1 MREGHDGAM
10 STDGGAQGL
19 SDGGPLRMRIVIES
33 ARPEGIGPFWDAVLG
48 AGGASGPE
56 VVVEAVPAPGASAA
70 VAAPGAP
77 APVAAPGAPAA
88 VAAPGA
94 SAAVPAPGAP
104 AAVPA
109 LGAPARD
116 VVHLDVARPGV
127 EEAIAAVEAVTGR
140 AAAGPY
146 GVGHVDADGHPVD
159 LLGDGPLADDP
170 RVSDWRTLFS
180 AMVAYRGSRTGLASL
195 AEVARAE
202 ARRQAVPLRVDLTPD
217 LLVLDGG
224 KDRWEL
230 PDGGTDPRFVAVAA
244 RVQDAAREGGLT
256 PDPTALRFVQI
267 GIDAV
272 DVETTRAFWAAA
284 LDLRAD
290 PRPGLTDLLD
300 PCDRLPVLIF
310 QPIEDPGEPRGARVR
325 LEVELPEGSVDERV
339 RAALEAGGRRLED
352 GPDGAIV
359 LADPGGVRLVIV
371 AR

>member
-10 STDGGAQGL
+10 STNGGAQGL

-33 ARPEGIGPFWDAVLG
+33 ARAEGIGPFWGAVLG
-48 AGGASGPE
+48 VGGAGGPE
-56 VVVEAVPAPGASAA
+56 VVVEEVPTVGS
-70 VAAPGAP
+70 
-77 APVAAPGAPAA
+77 
-88 VAAPGA
+88 
-94 SAAVPAPGAP
+94 
-104 AAVPA
+104 
-109 LGAPARD
+109 PARD
-116 VVHLDVARPGV
+116 VVHLDVARPGADD
-127 EEAIAAVEAVTGR
+127 AIAQVEAVTGR
-140 AAAGPY
+140 PAAGRY

-180 AMVAYRGSRTGLASL
+180 AMVAYRGPATGLASV
-195 AEVARAE
+195 AEVARE
-202 ARRQAVPLRVDLTPD
+202 DARAQDVLLRVDLTPD

-230 PDGGTDPRFVAVAA
+230 PDGGADPRFLAVAA

-256 PDPTALRFVQI
+256 PDPTALRFVQV

-272 DVETTRAFWAAA
+272 DVEATRAFWVAA
-284 LDLRAD
+284 LDLSPD

-300 PCDRLPVLIF
+300 PRDRLPVLIF
-310 QPIEDPGEPRGARVR
+310 QRIEDPGEPRAVRVR
-325 LEVELPEGSVDERV
+325 LEVELPEDSVDARV
-339 RAALEAGGRRLED
+339 RAAVEAGGRRHEA
-352 GPDGAIV
+352 GPDGTVV